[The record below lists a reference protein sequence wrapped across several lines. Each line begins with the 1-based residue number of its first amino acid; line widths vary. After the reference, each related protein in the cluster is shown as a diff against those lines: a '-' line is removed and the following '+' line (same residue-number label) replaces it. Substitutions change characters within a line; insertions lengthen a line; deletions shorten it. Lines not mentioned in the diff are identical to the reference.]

1 MEPAERSVFVTKGP
15 MRFGQRL
22 GLRPERHADYVRHH
36 ARIWPE
42 IESAIRDAGIRN
54 YSIFCLRTGSATANG
69 GDELFGYY
77 EYVGPPSDYEARM
90 RALAEAP
97 RMREWWD
104 LMEAMQIPH
113 PRRAQGAWWASMDE
127 VFHQD

>member
-1 MEPAERSVFVTKGP
+1 MTNVAT
-15 MRFGQRL
+15 RFGQRL
-22 GLRPERHADYVRHH
+22 GLRPERRAEYIRHH
-36 ARIWPE
+36 ERIWPE
-42 IESAIRDAGIRN
+42 IEAAIREAGIRN
-54 YSIFCLRTGSATANG
+54 YTIFCRQTGADASQG

-77 EYVGPPSDYEARM
+77 EYVGPPAEYAARM
-90 RALAEAP
+90 RRLAAAP

-113 PRRAQGAWWASMDE
+113 PRRQPGEWWTPMNE